1 MTQRPECFPASEQS
15 ATRLD
20 PGTSS
25 YGKTRLRR
33 FRFNRPQRIA
43 AALLGCL
50 LVECAWRI
58 GDEQAVTQAQTP
70 VLARALAQ
78 MAGWVY
84 GWLPASLGPEPAWV
98 AALPFVAAALALGG
112 ALWWVTR
119 RQFGN
124 RGGYTALALYCFSP
138 VVVQAAVRPGTALLA
153 ALGVY
158 GGIYTAIGVSHAMQ
172 GPRRKWRPRIVLL
185 TAAFTL
191 AGAASPLALAATALL
206 GLALMLWVGEGRRRL
221 IVPIVG
227 VALGGALLLWA
238 VGCTVVRMGLVGAER
253 NRLVL
258 SHAASSGGPF
268 VAIAPL
274 RASMAAPGAWLA
286 QAGLGVALLIA
297 LALYAGVRR
306 SRFFGNTA
314 PLLVAVA
321 LPVVAWPRT
330 GVWLWALPFGLTF
343 VAGVLADAYESR
355 WLRLA
360 HVAAVL
366 LVLAQVAA
374 CVAALAGVR

>member
-1 MTQRPECFPASEQS
+1 M
-15 ATRLD
+15 
-20 PGTSS
+20 
-25 YGKTRLRR
+25 
-33 FRFNRPQRIA
+33 
-43 AALLGCL
+43 
-50 LVECAWRI
+50 V
-58 GDEQAVTQAQTP
+58 
-70 VLARALAQ
+70 
-78 MAGWVY
+78 GWVY

-124 RGGYTALALYCFSP
+124 RSGYTALALYCFSP
-138 VVVQAAVRPGTALLA
+138 AVVQAAVRPGTELLA

-158 GGIYTAIGVSHAMQ
+158 GGIHTAIGVSHAMQ

-206 GLALMLWVGEGRRRL
+206 GLGLMLWVGEGRRRL
-221 IVPIVG
+221 IAPIAG
-227 VALGGALLLWA
+227 VALGGALLLLA
-238 VGCTVVRMGLVGAER
+238 AGCAVVRTDLAGAER
-253 NRLVL
+253 NRRAWSL
-258 SHAASSGGPF
+258 AASGSGPLA
-268 VAIAPL
+268 VMAHL
-274 RASMAAPGAWLA
+274 RASSAAPGAWLA
-286 QAGLGVALLIA
+286 EASLGVALLIA
-297 LALYAGVRR
+297 LALYVGVRR

-321 LPVVAWPRT
+321 LPVAVWPRA

-343 VAGVLADAYESR
+343 LAGVFADAYESR
-355 WLRLA
+355 WPRLA
-360 HVAAVL
+360 RAAGTM